1 MRRQAVASPGTA
13 PRSGFFADI
22 VAELKKVTWPTR
34 PDTVN
39 LTVMVIL
46 FSAAVGL
53 ALGVVDYF
61 FSSGINLLLLRGP

>member
-1 MRRQAVASPGTA
+1 MRRQAVASSGAA
-13 PRSGFFADI
+13 PRAGFFRDI

-34 PDTVN
+34 PDTMN

-46 FSAAVGL
+46 FSVAVGL

-61 FSSGINLLLLRGP
+61 FALGINLLLLRGP

>member
-1 MRRQAVASPGTA
+1 M
-13 PRSGFFADI
+13 GFFRDI

-34 PDTVN
+34 PDTMN

-46 FSAAVGL
+46 FSVAVGL

-61 FSSGINLLLLRGP
+61 FSLAINLLLLRGP